1 VWKLEQLCI
10 ELPVAIDPHL
20 WLGVGGNWSVYFSE
34 SLFRGLSKNMC
45 QPAINGGEQSEK
57 SLQILIISFFPSS
70 IATFWGV
77 PCLASCDSYT
87 ICQIFK

>member
-1 VWKLEQLCI
+1 
-10 ELPVAIDPHL
+10 VAIDPHL
-20 WLGVGGNWSVYFSE
+20 WWSVYFSE
-34 SLFRGLSKNMC
+34 SLFQGLSKNTC

-57 SLQILIISFFPSS
+57 SLQILFPSLAS

-87 ICQIFK
+87 I